1 MRVVS
6 LGSGSSGNALLIEAG
21 PQARTKLLI
30 DAGLSARLLTQ
41 RLQSVNVQ
49 LSQLRGVLVT
59 HEHSDHVLG
68 LPMLMK
74 RYSIPVIADPRT
86 LTAIEEGI
94 RTGGWRTDS
103 GKQVFT
109 RSRTVESETPS
120 QTVAFSQSIAEHIAD
135 GEHSKKLS
143 SKQEMTSILL
153 ETTIEHSL
161 SALPDYCITCWFAVH
176 YRRYYRNIFSGIA

>member
-6 LGSGSSGNALLIEAG
+6 LEAVVVAMRFLIEAG
-21 PQARTKLLI
+21 PQGRTKLLI

-49 LSQLRGVLVT
+49 LSQIQGVLVT

-86 LTAIEEGI
+86 LLPLKKAYGLVAGVQTLAN
-94 RTGGWRTDS
+94 RS
-103 GKQVFT
+103 LQK
-109 RSRTVESETPS
+109 SRTE
-120 QTVAFSQSIAEHIAD
+120 
-135 GEHSKKLS
+135 LS
-143 SKQEMTSILL
+143 LRL
-153 ETTIEHSL
+153 
-161 SALPDYCITCWFAVH
+161 LPDYCF
-176 YRRYYRNIFSGIA
+176 